1 LFGEEDAD
9 QDVSPDTDDPELGG
23 SAGQRALEQGGSD
36 GDHEPPSKN
45 GTNGSDPAATAN
57 GGDSNKQLA
66 RVSTRAWAKEV
77 GYDPK
82 KLFMKFFNSDIKYLL
97 SMDKLWE
104 KRRPPTPLDCDDL
117 PEGDFPITTS

>member
-1 LFGEEDAD
+1 MGIFSQLFGEEDAD

-23 SAGQRALEQGGSD
+23 SAGDRALGQGTAD
-36 GDHEPPSKN
+36 GDQEMSSD
-45 GTNGSDPAATAN
+45 GTNGSTAN
-57 GGDSNKQLA
+57 SSNGNSSSKEHT

-82 KLFMKFFNSDIKYLL
+82 KLFMKFFSSDIKYLL

-117 PEGDFPITTS
+117 PEGKF